1 MGYNNVEWIINH
13 QKVDASFSS
22 EIILS
27 DETHFHIDGF
37 VNRQNCH
44 VWGSKN
50 PCVISEK
57 QTHKG
62 SLFGADFGQE
72 ASSDHTFLRMR
83 LVMQQA
89 INGARYLDM
98 ITQFFLPKLDDID
111 VANMWFQQGS
121 ATCHTANET
130 IQLLHEIFP
139 GRVLSR
145 FGD

>member
-27 DETHFHIDGF
+27 DEAHFHIDGF

-44 VWGSKN
+44 VWGSEN
-50 PCVISEK
+50 SCVICEK

-83 LVMQQA
+83 LVMQQLLMV
-89 INGARYLDM
+89 LD
-98 ITQFFLPKLDDID
+98 ILI
-111 VANMWFQQGS
+111 
-121 ATCHTANET
+121 
-130 IQLLHEIFP
+130 
-139 GRVLSR
+139 
-145 FGD
+145 